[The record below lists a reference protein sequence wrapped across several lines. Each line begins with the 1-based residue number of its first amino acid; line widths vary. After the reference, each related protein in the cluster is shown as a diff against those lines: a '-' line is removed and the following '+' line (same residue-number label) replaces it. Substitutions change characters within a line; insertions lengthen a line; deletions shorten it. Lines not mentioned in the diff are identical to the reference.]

1 MINFHA
7 SLMIIKF
14 ILFLQRINDP
24 ERTYAD
30 EIYQVHCVMLHAV
43 RCLSVFFECLADQPR
58 GGEKSRQIIF
68 NFLKGDDM
76 FYSALRGNNS
86 LLDSLS
92 LEAALAASGEGSI
105 RVDGY
110 GDDLEIVKIRC
121 SRVKS
126 ELIVRYGLKE
136 ESFVTSLMTG
146 AFNGVHDAVVIT
158 LPTPVTCSR
167 ETQPEESANKL
178 PPETAHLS
186 DNLVTEPERPK
197 EKRADGFF
205 SRWQAGLNAGIPFF
219 WGDMLSMSA
228 GKTYIGF
235 AAGLQCSY
243 RFSELLS
250 VTLSAD
256 YATGRLGARDYAQNY
271 MLSPDGMTW
280 YIPGTQPLMPYKD
293 LYSNIQS
300 VNIGLGLDINVN
312 RIFWKDIS
320 GHRFTAWVSPAV
332 YGQYFHADIHSK
344 SDGSRYSDGTTQP
357 AGFSLGLGGSV
368 SLRYR
373 ITGDLDIQLKNTVI
387 WMTDNNFDGIRT
399 IFGKTRHNAAWT
411 PQIGIIW
418 NIGNAERK

>member
-43 RCLSVFFECLADQPR
+43 RCLSVFLNALRISR
-58 GGEKSRQIIF
+58 GGGKSRQIIF

-186 DNLVTEPERPK
+186 DNPVTEPERPK

-256 YATGRLGARDYAQNY
+256 YTAGRLGARDYAENY

-320 GHRFTAWVSPAV
+320 GHRFTAWISPAV
-332 YGQYFHADIHSK
+332 YGQYFHTDIHSK
-344 SDGSRYSDGTTQP
+344 TDDSRYSDGTTQP
-357 AGFSLGLGGSV
+357 AGFSLGLGGSM

-373 ITGDLDIQLKNTVI
+373 IAGDLDIQLKNTAI

>member
-1 MINFHA
+1 M
-7 SLMIIKF
+7 
-14 ILFLQRINDP
+14 R
-24 ERTYAD
+24 YAA
-30 EIYQVHCVMLHAV
+30 CCPLPV
-43 RCLSVFFECLADQPR
+43 RFFECLADQPR
-58 GGEKSRQIIF
+58 GGKSRQIIF

>member
-1 MINFHA
+1 M
-7 SLMIIKF
+7 
-14 ILFLQRINDP
+14 R
-24 ERTYAD
+24 YAA
-30 EIYQVHCVMLHAV
+30 CCPLPV
-43 RCLSVFFECLADQPR
+43 RFFECLADQPR
-58 GGEKSRQIIF
+58 GGGKSRQIIF

-167 ETQPEESANKL
+167 ETQPEESAPVETVRTAEEPPTAETVCTVPEKQEESANKL

-373 ITGDLDIQLKNTVI
+373 ITGDLDIQLKNTAI

>member
-1 MINFHA
+1 M
-7 SLMIIKF
+7 SCGP
-14 ILFLQRINDP
+14 DG
-24 ERTYAD
+24 
-30 EIYQVHCVMLHAV
+30 
-43 RCLSVFFECLADQPR
+43 
-58 GGEKSRQIIF
+58 GGESRYVIF

-76 FYSALRGNNS
+76 FYSALGGNS
-86 LLDSLS
+86 DMLDSLS
-92 LEAALAASGEGSI
+92 LETALSSLEEGSI

-146 AFNGVHDAVVIT
+146 TFNGVHDAVVIT
-158 LPTPVTCSR
+158 LPAPATCSR
-167 ETQPEESANKL
+167 ETQPEDTTIAGAGQTASPEQIQPEESAPADTVRTAEETLSEETVCTVPEEKEEPANNL
-178 PPETAHLS
+178 PPETTHLS
-186 DNLVTEPERPK
+186 DNPVTEPERPK
-197 EKRADGFF
+197 ENREDGFRG
-205 SRWQAGLNAGIPFF
+205 RWQAGLNAGIPFF

-228 GKTYIGF
+228 DKTYIGF

-256 YATGRLGARDYAQNY
+256 YATGRLGARDYAENY

-293 LYSNIQS
+293 LYSNIHS

-320 GHRFTAWVSPAV
+320 GHRFTAWISPAV
-332 YGQYFHADIHSK
+332 YGQFFHADIHSK

-357 AGFSLGLGGSV
+357 AEFSLGLGGSV

-373 ITGDLDIQLKNTVI
+373 LSRSIDIQLKNTAL

-399 IFGKTRHNAAWT
+399 IFGNTRHNAAWI
-411 PQIGIIW
+411 PQVGIIW
-418 NIGNAERK
+418 NINTPDNTNIK